1 MTEPVLDGYT
11 MALQEF
17 IPPRRLLL
25 GPGPSLVHPRVL
37 RALSAPLLGHL
48 DPVFLT
54 VMNDIQASL
63 RTVFDTEHR
72 FTIAVSG
79 TGSAGMEAS
88 IVNLIEP
95 GDAVIVGINGVFGT
109 RLASVVDRCGGK
121 AIRVETPWGE
131 CIQPGAVEEALV
143 RSGPVKAVAIVHA
156 ETSTGAW
163 QPLDDI
169 GALCRQHDALLVV
182 DAVTSLGGLAVGV
195 DRIGIDVCYSGT
207 QKCLSCPP
215 GLSPLTMSERALAVV
230 KARRTPCQSWYLD
243 MGLIAE
249 YWAEGSRAYHHTAP
263 ISMLYGLRE
272 ALRLIEEEGL
282 PARYKRHQVN
292 SDALLAGLEVLGLV
306 PLPAPGRR
314 LPMLNCVVVPAQ
326 IPEAD
331 IRARLLSQYGI
342 DIGGGLGPLKGKVW
356 RIGLMGESS
365 TEANVLTLLNALE
378 ALFLGGGWLSTPGLA
393 LQAASRVYS
402 QVPS

>member
-1 MTEPVLDGYT
+1 
-11 MALQEF
+11 MALQDF
-17 IPPRRLLL
+17 IPPHRLLL

-48 DPVFLT
+48 DPAFLS
-54 VMNDIQASL
+54 VMNDIQVLL
-63 RTVFDTEHR
+63 RLVFQTEHR
-72 FTIAVSG
+72 FTIAISG

-88 IVNLIEP
+88 IVNLVEP

-109 RLASVVDRCGGK
+109 RLASVVERCGGK
-121 AIRVETPWGE
+121 VIRVEAPWGT
-131 CIQPGAVEEALV
+131 CIEPDVVEQVLA

-163 QPLDDI
+163 QPLEDI
-169 GALCRQHDALLVV
+169 ANLCRQHETLFVV
-182 DAVTSLGGLAVGV
+182 DAVTSLGGVPVDV
-195 DRIGIDVCYSGT
+195 DRLGIDVCYSGT

-215 GLSPLTMSERALAVV
+215 GLSPFTMSERALATV
-230 KARRTPCQSWYLD
+230 KRRRTPCQSWYLD
-243 MGLIAE
+243 MGLIAD
-249 YWAEGSRAYHHTAP
+249 YWAEGTRAYHHTAP

-272 ALRLIEEEGL
+272 ALRLIQEEGL
-282 PARYKRHQVN
+282 SARYKRHLIN
-292 SDALLAGLEVLGLV
+292 SNALLAGLEVLGLV
-306 PLPAPGRR
+306 PLPPAGRR
-314 LPMLNCVVVPAQ
+314 LPMLNCVMVPAH

-378 ALFLGGGWLSTPGLA
+378 ALFLEGGWLSTPGMA

-402 QVPS
+402 HVCS